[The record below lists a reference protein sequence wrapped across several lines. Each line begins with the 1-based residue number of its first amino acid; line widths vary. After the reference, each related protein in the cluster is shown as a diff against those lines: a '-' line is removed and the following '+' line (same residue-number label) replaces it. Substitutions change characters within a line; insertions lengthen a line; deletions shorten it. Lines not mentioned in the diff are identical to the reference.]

1 MEISGF
7 SVNGKGQQGSR
18 RGGHSAQRTA
28 RGRQVNA
35 HSSGDPKKNAAVVA
49 QRRGRRNVSNHGRSE
64 ERCYESKMDSGARAA
79 AASSSS
85 GASRRRQ
92 SKHSVNANGIYIHSS
107 SGADVSEDYID
118 PKTCPGPERKPK
130 GLVRPKVWSVEA
142 EEAFRLQQC
151 GWKDLYE
158 YESVY
163 GAPTRWLANN
173 FIRKLQCKKNGFYTY
188 FKAEAECENKDLR
201 LVKVYSY

>member
-7 SVNGKGQQGSR
+7 SVAGKGQIRTIAARRSSR
-18 RGGHSAQRTA
+18 K
-28 RGRQVNA
+28 VN
-35 HSSGDPKKNAAVVA
+35 HSSPQAQSRNESAAA
-49 QRRGRRNVSNHGRSE
+49 ERRRARTNVSHGRKAG
-64 ERCYESKMDSGARAA
+64 RYESKMDSGLGRAS
-79 AASSSS
+79 AASTSA
-85 GASRRRQ
+85 GRRRQ
-92 SKHSVNANGIYIHSS
+92 SKHTVNAQGIYVHSS
-107 SGADVSEDYID
+107 SGADVSEDYVD
-118 PKTCPGPERKPK
+118 PNTCRGPERKPK
-130 GLVRPKVWSVEA
+130 GLVRPKVWSVEV

-163 GAPTRWLANN
+163 GSPTRWLGNN

-201 LVKVYSY
+201 KVKVYSY